1 MAIAVTA
8 LKTDADGDAGFVLE
22 MTNRTATSVYVYSE
36 SGWKLDGEKVAD
48 PVFQVEVGPGE
59 TVEGFMWFD
68 HEELEVGSV
77 DELGDVVGGVIVEER
92 DTGKRV
98 GRYPFKL

>member
-1 MAIAVTA
+1 MAIVVTA
-8 LKTDADGDAGFVLE
+8 LKTDVDGDTGFVLE
-22 MTNRTATSVYVYSE
+22 MTNRTPTNVYVYSE
-36 SGWKLDGEKVAD
+36 SGWKLDDEKIAD
-48 PVFQVEVGPGE
+48 PVLQIEVDPGG

-68 HEELEVGSV
+68 HEEIEFDTA
-77 DELGDVVGGVIVEER
+77 DELNDVVGGIVVEER